1 MKEPVHDM
9 SASAVAVT
17 KALRRHANRQR
28 AKVSASF
35 FKTGTGE
42 YGEGDVFIGVRV
54 PDTRT
59 VAKRFSDLPIDQ
71 LDHLLASNV
80 HEERMVALLILVD
93 RFEKGNVAVKKEV
106 VTYYLDT
113 LDAVNNWDLV
123 DLSCYKILGPWLDR
137 GSHRILDRLAASPVM
152 WHRRI
157 AIVTTLHFIRNGA
170 LDDTF
175 RIADVLLDDAQ
186 DLMHKAVGWMLR
198 EAGKKDRKRLVEWL
212 APRYRTMPRTMLRYA
227 IERFPEGERKR
238 YLKGVA

>member
-17 KALRRHANRQR
+17 KALRCHANRQR

-35 FKTGTGE
+35 FKMGTGE
-42 YGEGDVFIGVRV
+42 YGEGDVFIGVTV

-93 RFEKGNVAVKKEV
+93 RFEKGNATVKKEV

-113 LDAVNNWDLV
+113 LDGVNNWDLV